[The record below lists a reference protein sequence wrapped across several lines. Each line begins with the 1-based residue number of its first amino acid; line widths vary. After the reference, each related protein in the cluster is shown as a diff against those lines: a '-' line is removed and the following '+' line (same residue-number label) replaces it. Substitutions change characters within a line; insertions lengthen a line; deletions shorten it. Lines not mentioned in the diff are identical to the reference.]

1 MAKRIDIGEK
11 SFRLRRGVLVEIPK
25 KWIGKTLSPQSKRK
39 RDSKFSRKS
48 IVDRPKFRW
57 NEMGTKPETKRT
69 CCEKYNRYKRGEDV
83 FDEANEFEEQV
94 EK

>member
-25 KWIGKTLSPQSKRK
+25 KWIDKTLSGQTKSK
-39 RDSKFSRKS
+39 RDSKQTRKS

-57 NEMGTKPETKRT
+57 NELGTKSETKRT
-69 CCEKYNRYKRGEDV
+69 CCENYNRYKRGEDV
-83 FDEANEFEEQV
+83 FGEVDEYQ
-94 EK
+94 

>member
-25 KWIGKTLSPQSKRK
+25 KWIGKTLSGQTKSS
-39 RDSKFSRKS
+39 RDSKQTRKS

-57 NEMGTKPETKRT
+57 NKMGTKPETKRT
-69 CCEKYNRYKRGEDV
+69 SCENYNRYKRGEDV
-83 FDEANEFEEQV
+83 FNETNEYE
-94 EK
+94 